1 MNRIGGLRLA
11 GKTVDLAKRKKV
23 AWGITGSGD
32 KLEETI
38 EAMKRISSQYAD
50 TVEIKVY
57 VSKAGEQ
64 VLKHYRLLDDLRNS
78 FDRVFIEV
86 DANTPF
92 LAGWLQTRRFEFLL
106 VAPAT
111 SNTVAKIAAG
121 IADTMITNGAI
132 LALKAFVHVCVLPSD
147 YKEGITC
154 TKLPGGR
161 KMKLKIRKED
171 AENVEKLKKM
181 ENVSVLEK
189 PSEIRY
195 VFARILGKSS
205 S

>member
-1 MNRIGGLRLA
+1 MTRAAANLR
-11 GKTVDLAKRKKV
+11 KKRKV
-23 AWGITGSGD
+23 VWGITGSGD

-38 EAMKRISSQYAD
+38 ETMKRIRAQYENG
-50 TVEIKVY
+50 VEVQVF

-64 VLKHYRLLDDLRNS
+64 VLKRYGLLDDLRSS
-78 FDRVFIEV
+78 FGRVFIEV

-121 IADTMITNGAI
+121 IADTLLTNGTI
-132 LALKAFVHVCVLPSD
+132 LALKAFVPVYVLPSD
-147 YKEGITC
+147 YEEGIVY

-161 KMKLKIRKED
+161 DMKLKIRKED
-171 AENVEKLKKM
+171 AENARKLKKM

-189 PSEIRY
+189 PSEING
-195 VFARILGKSS
+195 VFSRFFGKENS
-205 S
+205 